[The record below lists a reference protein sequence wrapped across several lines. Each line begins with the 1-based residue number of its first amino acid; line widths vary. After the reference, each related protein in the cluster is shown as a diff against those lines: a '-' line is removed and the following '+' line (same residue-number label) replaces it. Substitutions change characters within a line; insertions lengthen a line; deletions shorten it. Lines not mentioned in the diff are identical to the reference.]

1 MKGRMLLPVLLWAP
15 ANLLAQTASTLPEF
29 SSIEHLQRLFREN
42 KPRLQV
48 PDDPKLVP
56 EWQKKFALRLNE
68 VLGLPN
74 MKPAPLN
81 PRVTDVRKREGYR
94 LERVVFSS
102 EAHVDVPGFLL
113 IPDSVTAQ
121 NPSPAVLCIHG
132 GNPGAK
138 DELAG
143 EITSPDIEEG
153 LREFHDDY
161 ALQLARRGIIAFAI
175 DLRNYGERRF
185 HAEPD
190 TYGMNDRSVS
200 SRVLA
205 NTALFLGR
213 TYFGMNVFDSQ
224 RALDYLYTRP
234 EVVKGAIGC
243 AGFSMGGNIAA
254 WLSVIDRRVKV
265 TALEGN
271 WASWN
276 RLFARDPKL
285 ATRIRV
291 QMMPGFFLDLDYNLS
306 VAAIAPTP
314 MVVSYEYETE
324 GWQFKDRSEAV
335 ADTEPIRKAYAAF
348 GATDNLKLE
357 LVKGP
362 HMWREEVIVPWFAG
376 KLRELAG
383 RRK

>member
-1 MKGRMLLPVLLWAP
+1 MVFALLPC
-15 ANLLAQTASTLPEF
+15 LAAQPGF
-29 SSIEHLQRLFREN
+29 DSIEHLQHLFREN
-42 KPRLQV
+42 KPKLQV
-48 PDDPKLVP
+48 PADPKLVP
-56 EWQKKFALRLNE
+56 EWWKKFALRLSG

-74 MKPAPLN
+74 MQPAQLS
-81 PRVTDVRKREGYR
+81 PRVTGTEQRDGYR
-94 LERVVFSS
+94 IERVVFTS
-102 EAHVDVPGFLL
+102 EKHVGVPGFLL
-113 IPDSVTAQ
+113 IPDRVTPA
-121 NPSPAVLCIHG
+121 NPAPAVLCLHG

-138 DELAG
+138 DELSG
-143 EITSPDIEEG
+143 EITSPGIEES
-153 LREFHDDY
+153 LREFHDDF
-161 ALQLARRGIIAFAI
+161 ARQFARRGIIAFAI

-190 TYGMNDRSVS
+190 PYAMNDLSVS

-205 NTALFLGR
+205 NTSLFLGR
-213 TYFGMNVFDSQ
+213 TYFGMNVFDAM
-224 RALDYLYTRP
+224 RAVDYLHTRP
-234 EVVKGAIGC
+234 EVVKNAIGA

-254 WLSVIDRRVKV
+254 WLSVIDRRVKA

-285 ATRIRV
+285 ATRIHV

-314 MVVSYEYETE
+314 MVVSFEYETE
-324 GWQFKDRSEAV
+324 GWQFKDRAEAV
-335 ADTEPIRKAYAAF
+335 TDTEPIRKAYAAF
-348 GATDNLKLE
+348 GALDNLSLE

-362 HMWREEVIVPWFAG
+362 HKWREEVIVPWFTA

-383 RRK
+383 KTR